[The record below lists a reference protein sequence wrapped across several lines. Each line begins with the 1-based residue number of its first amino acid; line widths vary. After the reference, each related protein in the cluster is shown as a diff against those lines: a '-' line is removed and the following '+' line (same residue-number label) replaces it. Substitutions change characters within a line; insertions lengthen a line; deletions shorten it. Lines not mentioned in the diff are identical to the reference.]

1 MHHEGKKIG
10 YIMRKAHHKPGPH
23 HKHEPIPMEFDEP
36 QAYPLEDAVA
46 MSRDGRHLQEEIAAP
61 MKFVKKGEIPTILSD
76 VETTCSAHTDESSC
90 NADGPCSWCDAA
102 AVRPACHSIENA
114 RNLPPAVFS
123 CSKLDQEK
131 IEEPVPEITPVFIE
145 DPFPFKDVETT
156 CFAHTDESS
165 CNADGPCSWCD
176 AAAVRP
182 ACHSIE
188 NARSLPAA
196 VFACSKL
203 DKATPPPPPPIAI
216 DVMFP
221 IKDVESTCNAHH
233 DESTC
238 NADGPCSWCDAAA
251 VKPACHSIE
260 NARNLPAAVFE
271 CSKLGEEPNDIGSA
285 FFKMLESLKNRRHHG
300 RHGGHKKHERPPRV
314 ESEEDEDDE
323 DEEDD
328 KTEIIAGMPF
338 KKEGYYAKKFRKH
351 LGVDDDEEPHHKRHG
366 GNHGR
371 HHRRHCHGHK
381 ICSFIGFFLIGLHFV
396 FIHKLKMAQKQLCIV
411 TGKKIE
417 YPKCKWSKFGKKHTV
432 AEVPVQQHVIV
443 NAPVVQS
450 SSLNDS
456 VAQIHEERDK
466 EMGIVFAPAPT
477 TIAVNQHTMI

>member
-1 MHHEGKKIG
+1 MIHWHGPHPGQDGPAPPKPEESKYVTREEFELYDALKTMCAISVFLFIKLIALGKCGKRIAWKNKFAATHKLGRKSCFCFLLIILLSIWMHHEGKKIG
-10 YIMRKAHHKPGPH
+10 NIMKKAHHKPGPH

-76 VETTCSAHTDESSC
+76 VETTCNAHHDESSC

-114 RNLPPAVFS
+114 RNLP
-123 CSKLDQEK
+123 
-131 IEEPVPEITPVFIE
+131 
-145 DPFPFKDVETT
+145 
-156 CFAHTDESS
+156 
-165 CNADGPCSWCD
+165 
-176 AAAVRP
+176 
-182 ACHSIE
+182 
-188 NARSLPAA
+188 AA
-196 VFACSKL
+196 VFA
-203 DKATPPPPPPIAI
+203 
-216 DVMFP
+216 
-221 IKDVESTCNAHH
+221 
-233 DESTC
+233 
-238 NADGPCSWCDAAA
+238 
-251 VKPACHSIE
+251 
-260 NARNLPAAVFE
+260 

-285 FFKMLESLKNRRHHG
+285 FFKMLESLKNKRHHG

-338 KKEGYYAKKFRKH
+338 KGHYAKKFRKH
-351 LGVDDDEEPHHKRHG
+351 HGVDDDEEPHHKRHG

-371 HHRRHCHGHK
+371 HHRRHCHGHR
-381 ICSFIGFFLIGLHFV
+381 ICSFIGFFLIGLHFT

-417 YPKCKWSKFGKKHTV
+417 YPKCKWSKKFGKKHTV